1 MPRVAVI
8 GDSHFDESSRFEE
21 CIHVHN
27 WIADDI
33 EARGVDLVLHSGDI
47 FERKSTP
54 LERQAVAA
62 WIRRVT
68 EHAPLIIVRGN
79 HDALHDLSI
88 FAKLE
93 TRHPVVVE
101 EAAGVYVLGNVV
113 VGCMAWPTK
122 ASALAMG
129 TQSHAEGELL
139 AGEALRNVL
148 RGMGEQLAEFANDGQ
163 PRDPTKFRKYPV
175 VLLGHVMVRGS
186 VTSTGQP
193 LVGCDLELG
202 VEDLALAGAD
212 FYALGHIHKSQ
223 SWTRDGDVPFVYPGS
238 PRRTAFG
245 EVEEKGYLIVDFDD
259 FTHRPTWSLIPTPCA
274 PMLMVNAQ
282 WHAEHVGLPGDVIVP
297 AGLHFDEPPEVVT
310 GAEIRLRYHVDAD
323 HRDAAKAAAEAW
335 KRSVLDA
342 GALACKVE
350 ETVRSV
356 NTARAPEVAR
366 ALTLKEKLR
375 AYWAARGTTPDE
387 DRAEK
392 LFDKVHELEVA

>member
-1 MPRVAVI
+1 MPTT
-8 GDSHFDESSRFEE
+8 SSR
-21 CIHVHN
+21 
-27 WIADDI
+27 
-33 EARGVDLVLHSGDI
+33 EAWTWCYTAGTSSSARAPRSSGK
-47 FERKSTP
+47 RS
-54 LERQAVAA
+54 L
-62 WIRRVT
+62 RVT

-88 FAKLE
+88 FGKLE

-113 VGCMAWPTK
+113 VGCLAWPSK
-122 ASALAMG
+122 ASVLAMG
-129 TQSHAEGELL
+129 PQSHAEGELL
-139 AGEALRNVL
+139 AGEALRNML
-148 RGMGEQLAEFANDGQ
+148 RGMGEQLAELSYDGG
-163 PRDPTKFRKYPV
+163 PRGPGKFRKHPT

-202 VEDLALAGAD
+202 VEDLALACAD

-245 EVEEKGYLIVDFDD
+245 ETEDKGYLIVDFERY
-259 FTHRPTWSLIPTPCA
+259 THKPTWSFVSTPCA
-274 PMLMVNAQ
+274 PMLMVTAQ
-282 WHAEHVGLPGDVIVP
+282 WHPEHVGLPGDVVVP
-297 AGLHFDEPPEVVT
+297 AGLHFDEPPEAVM

-323 HRDAAKAAAEAW
+323 HRDAAKAAAAEW
-335 KRSVLDA
+335 KRFVLDA

-387 DRAEK
+387 ARAEK
-392 LFDKVHELEVA
+392 LLTKVHELEVA